1 MGAAAREK
9 KSMCFGFSCLA
20 RDTEVAS
27 GPWRA
32 QAAGSTAGL
41 PSGHSEDVQGD
52 LTVQA
57 PEQPMWG
64 FDDGLADLLR
74 TMPH

>member
-1 MGAAAREK
+1 MGAADWGK

-20 RDTEVAS
+20 RDTEVVS
-27 GPWRA
+27 GLWRA
-32 QAAGSTAGL
+32 QAAESTAGL
-41 PSGHSEDVQGD
+41 ASGHNEDVQGD

-57 PEQPMWG
+57 PEQTMWG